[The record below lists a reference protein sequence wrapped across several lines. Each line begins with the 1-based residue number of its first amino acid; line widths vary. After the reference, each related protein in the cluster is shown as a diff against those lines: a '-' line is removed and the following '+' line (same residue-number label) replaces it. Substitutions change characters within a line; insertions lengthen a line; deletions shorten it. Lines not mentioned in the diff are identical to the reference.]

1 MKLRFKV
8 FAIYLAAV
16 LIFEPLSAAAAGED
30 SISDVTDITK
40 YQSSSENGFSNT
52 LDISNTSE
60 AFNKTCSSEIIATA
74 DVADRSDIYTETQVS
89 ESIATADVAD
99 VDIKHDNISTL
110 DSDGSQYAA
119 ETADNYN
126 ELSSKRY
133 RKLSKVAAISE
144 DDNDVAESN
153 SDNIHEDELTGANEL
168 SLDAL
173 TAWVNDNPDKLGSL
187 YNGDTT
193 IISSLSKDFDVSE
206 EVLNDCISDLKAQND
221 IIVQVITN
229 GDDVLNTISSCTVDE
244 SASQLGVSEVAIE
257 LFKIKVNYVT
267 NLINE
272 EIKSAEANGS
282 LTDESEKLGKALGD
296 EDNLKSLAAT
306 FDVEPAVLS
315 VILED
320 MGIEPIVTTSL
331 KITNVELD
339 IPDGVNDTF
348 TYTIFLYSTSAS
360 GYVSAITGTYGN
372 TTFES
377 KRLYYSTAYSYG
389 LPYNGYYTYFGYT
402 QVALSAG
409 GSVKIPDLPDGCNY
423 VILVSASESYYV
435 KSIEATY
442 GKIDNQI
449 ATVSVSGANGPNKVT
464 CTNDYAPHS
473 LRLSEEVMSND
484 PDSVND
490 EFTFKIYLYQHGSSE
505 NTPLFSGDSVKVNIR
520 TDGVDGAEAPDLG
533 ATLTFTT
540 TESISLTGLSIPGT
554 YNVAEVTL
562 KHGQSIVLED
572 LGSDYGC
579 YIAQVPVC
587 HYMLYTLKSRQVYTY
602 SPIGYTGSYNN
613 YYNYINECNVSSS
626 VGFVNAQET
635 ISITKQVKNSDTT
648 RKFVFNVYLLQYLP
662 DTSTYTPMREGT
674 FNLTYTNPTGDEP
687 KTVDIKLR
695 DDIVKNSTFTDS
707 QTGQKYTVQMSV
719 AQVEVAAGQT
729 VTIEDLPTAVC
740 YYIEE
745 VPVDN
750 YVLTAATASGSGA
763 TITNSYDIYDTLSLA
778 DEVLTF
784 TNTYVEPDGNDLS
797 ISKTVTGSLGDTKR
811 SFEFNVTLNDENNSP
826 LSNEDIQ
833 VVLPGTTNATMYT
846 TDNDGN
852 IKVNLKHGD
861 TVVLQNLLQG
871 TSFTITETDADD
883 YTTSFSV
890 DGNSSQESANH
901 SQSGSMTNGKDVA
914 VSVTND
920 KKLIVPT
927 GIKVE
932 ALPYVIILMFSGI
945 TLVIAISKKRRKTS
959 L

>member
-1 MKLRFKV
+1 MKLYFKG
-8 FAIYLAAV
+8 LAVCLTAM
-16 LIFEPLSAAAAGED
+16 LILEPLSAAASTESDFQTEISSD
-30 SISDVTDITK
+30 SNLQAVASSD
-40 YQSSSENGFSNT
+40 NGVQVVAASDSNLQT
-52 LDISNTSE
+52 IVSTGSNVE
-60 AFNKTCSSEIIATA
+60 V
-74 DVADRSDIYTETQVS
+74 VAD
-89 ESIATADVAD
+89 
-99 VDIKHDNISTL
+99 
-110 DSDGSQYAA
+110 
-119 ETADNYN
+119 
-126 ELSSKRY
+126 SS
-133 RKLSKVAAISE
+133 
-144 DDNDVAESN
+144 NDVQTVVSTPDDLTSSVSVEEVNDESDTEQDN
-153 SDNIHEDELTGANEL
+153 SDNGNTSDWTELNTALSSIHTDVLIAWVKDNPERLSALYELNAETIAKLSEYLSVSENTLSSCMTGLKTQNDLIVEAIKNKTDSNNNNVFELISTGESDNAATDLGVNEL
-168 SLDAL
+168 
-173 TAWVNDNPDKLGSL
+173 
-187 YNGDTT
+187 
-193 IISSLSKDFDVSE
+193 
-206 EVLNDCISDLKAQND
+206 
-221 IIVQVITN
+221 
-229 GDDVLNTISSCTVDE
+229 
-244 SASQLGVSEVAIE
+244 AIE
-257 LFKIKVNYVT
+257 IFKIKVDYASS
-267 NLINE
+267 LLKA
-272 EIKSAEANGS
+272 EIKSNYTNGTLS
-282 LTDESEKLGKALGD
+282 DEMNRLGEALGD
-296 EDNLKSLAAT
+296 EDKLEALAAT
-306 FDVEPAVLS
+306 FDVEPAVLGA
-315 VILED
+315 ILED
-320 MGIEPIVTTSL
+320 MGIKPIVTTSIT
-331 KITNVELD
+331 ITNFELD

-409 GSVKIPDLPDGCNY
+409 GSVKIPDLPNGCNY
-423 VILVSASESYYV
+423 VILVSASENYYV

-662 DTSTYTPMREGT
+662 DTSTYMPMREGT

-719 AQVEVAAGQT
+719 AQIEVAAGQT
-729 VTIEDLPTAVC
+729 VTIEDLPTAIC

-750 YVLTAATASGSGA
+750 YELTAATASSSDA
-763 TITNSYDIYDTLSLA
+763 KIKDNYDIYNTLSLE
-778 DEVLTF
+778 DESFTF

-797 ISKTVTGSLGDTKR
+797 ISKTVTGDLGDTER
-811 SFEFNVTLNDENNSP
+811 SFEFNVTLNDENKRP

-833 VVLPGTTNATMYT
+833 VLLPGETASTMYT

-945 TLVIAISKKRRKTS
+945 TLVIAISKKDVK
-959 L
+959 

>member
-1 MKLRFKV
+1 MKGLKTQNDLIV
-8 FAIYLAAV
+8 EAI
-16 LIFEPLSAAAAGED
+16 
-30 SISDVTDITK
+30 K
-40 YQSSSENGFSNT
+40 
-52 LDISNTSE
+52 
-60 AFNKTCSSEIIATA
+60 NKTDSNNNNVFEL
-74 DVADRSDIYTETQVS
+74 
-89 ESIATADVAD
+89 
-99 VDIKHDNISTL
+99 IST
-110 DSDGSQYAA
+110 G
-119 ETADNYN
+119 E
-126 ELSSKRY
+126 
-133 RKLSKVAAISE
+133 
-144 DDNDVAESN
+144 
-153 SDNIHEDELTGANEL
+153 SDNAATD
-168 SLDAL
+168 
-173 TAWVNDNPDKLGSL
+173 
-187 YNGDTT
+187 
-193 IISSLSKDFDVSE
+193 
-206 EVLNDCISDLKAQND
+206 
-221 IIVQVITN
+221 
-229 GDDVLNTISSCTVDE
+229 
-244 SASQLGVSEVAIE
+244 LGVNKLAIE
-257 LFKIKVNYVT
+257 IFKIKVDYASS
-267 NLINE
+267 LLKA
-272 EIKSAEANGS
+272 EIKSNYTNGTLS
-282 LTDESEKLGKALGD
+282 DEMNRLGEALGD
-296 EDNLKSLAAT
+296 EDKLEALAAT
-306 FDVEPAVLS
+306 FDIEPAVLGA
-315 VILED
+315 ILED
-320 MGIEPIVTTSL
+320 MGIKPIVTTSIT
-331 KITNVELD
+331 ITNFELD

-409 GSVKIPDLPDGCNY
+409 GSVKIPDLPNGCNY
-423 VILVSASESYYV
+423 VILVSASENYYV

-662 DTSTYTPMREGT
+662 DTSTYMQMREGT

-719 AQVEVAAGQT
+719 AQIEVAAGQT
-729 VTIEDLPTAVC
+729 VTIEDLPTAIC

-750 YVLTAATASGSGA
+750 YELTAATASSSDA
-763 TITNSYDIYDTLSLA
+763 KIKDNYDIYNTLSLE
-778 DEVLTF
+778 DESFTF

-797 ISKTVTGSLGDTKR
+797 ISKTVTGDLGDTER
-811 SFEFNVTLNDENNSP
+811 SFEFNVTLNDENKRP

-833 VVLPGTTNATMYT
+833 VLLPGETASTMYT

-945 TLVIAISKKRRKTS
+945 TLVIAISKKDVK
-959 L
+959 

>member
-1 MKLRFKV
+1 MKLYFKG
-8 FAIYLAAV
+8 LAVCLTAM
-16 LIFEPLSAAAAGED
+16 LILEPLSAAASTESDFQTEISSD
-30 SISDVTDITK
+30 SNLQAVASSDNGVQVVAASDSNLQTIVSTGSNVEVVAD
-40 YQSSSENGFSNT
+40 SSNDVQTVVSTPNDLTSSVSVEEVNDESDTEQDNSDNG
-52 LDISNTSE
+52 NTSDWTE
-60 AFNKTCSSEIIATA
+60 LNTALSSIHTDVLIAW
-74 DVADRSDIYTETQVS
+74 V
-89 ESIATADVAD
+89 
-99 VDIKHDNISTL
+99 KDNPEKLSAL
-110 DSDGSQYAA
+110 YELNA
-119 ETADNYN
+119 ETIA
-126 ELSSKRY
+126 
-133 RKLSKVAAISE
+133 KLSKYLSVSENIVSSCMKGLKTQNDLIVEAIKNKT
-144 DDNDVAESN
+144 DSN
-153 SDNIHEDELTGANEL
+153 NNNVFELISTGESDNAATD
-168 SLDAL
+168 
-173 TAWVNDNPDKLGSL
+173 
-187 YNGDTT
+187 
-193 IISSLSKDFDVSE
+193 
-206 EVLNDCISDLKAQND
+206 
-221 IIVQVITN
+221 
-229 GDDVLNTISSCTVDE
+229 
-244 SASQLGVSEVAIE
+244 LGVNKLAIE
-257 LFKIKVNYVT
+257 IFKIKVDYASS
-267 NLINE
+267 LLKA
-272 EIKSAEANGS
+272 EIKSNYTNGTLS
-282 LTDESEKLGKALGD
+282 DEMNRLGEALGD
-296 EDNLKSLAAT
+296 EDKLEALAAT
-306 FDVEPAVLS
+306 FDIEPAVLGA
-315 VILED
+315 ILED
-320 MGIEPIVTTSL
+320 MGIKPIVTTSIT
-331 KITNVELD
+331 ITNFELD

-409 GSVKIPDLPDGCNY
+409 GSVKIPDLPNGCNY
-423 VILVSASESYYV
+423 VILVSASENYYV

-662 DTSTYTPMREGT
+662 DTSTYMQMREGT

-719 AQVEVAAGQT
+719 AQIEVAAGQT
-729 VTIEDLPTAVC
+729 VTIEDLPTAIC

-750 YVLTAATASGSGA
+750 YELTAATASSSDA
-763 TITNSYDIYDTLSLA
+763 KIKDNYDIYNTLSLE
-778 DEVLTF
+778 DESFTF

-797 ISKTVTGSLGDTKR
+797 ISKTVTGDLGDTER
-811 SFEFNVTLNDENNSP
+811 SFEFNVTLNDENKRP

-833 VVLPGTTNATMYT
+833 VLLPGETASTMYT

-890 DGNSSQESANH
+890 DGSSSQESANH

-945 TLVIAISKKRRKTS
+945 TLVIAISKKDVK
-959 L
+959 